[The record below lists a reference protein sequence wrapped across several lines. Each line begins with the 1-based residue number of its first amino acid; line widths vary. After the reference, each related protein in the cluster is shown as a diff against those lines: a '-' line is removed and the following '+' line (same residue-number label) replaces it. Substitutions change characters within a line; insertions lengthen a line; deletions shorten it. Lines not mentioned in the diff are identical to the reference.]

1 VTTLAI
7 EEIRQLVRDFA
18 NREIAPHA
26 REWDRESQFPNVLF
40 ASLGELGLLGMLVPE
55 AAGGAGLTYR
65 HYIAAIEELAAVDG
79 GVALTMAAHNS
90 LCTNHLL
97 LFGSARQRERWL
109 GLLASG
115 KALGAWGLT
124 EAGSGS
130 DAGAMRTTARRTA
143 DGWVLS
149 GGKNFTTNV
158 SVGKVAVVM
167 ARTSPG
173 TDRHGIS
180 AFLVPLDTPGV
191 VIGRHED
198 KLGMRSSDTAALLLE
213 DCQLPA
219 DALIGDEGAGFL
231 QAMKVL
237 DGGRISI
244 AALAVGLGQGALNA
258 ALAYA
263 AERRQFGQPIADFQ
277 IIRARLA
284 DMATRTTASRL
295 LTEHAA
301 DLKDGGA
308 TTTLESSQA
317 KLFASEAAV
326 ATCEEAV
333 QIHGG
338 YGYVKDYSVERM
350 WRDAKLCTIGEGTSE
365 IQRVVIARELLK
377 G

>member
-1 VTTLAI
+1 
-7 EEIRQLVRDFA
+7 
-18 NREIAPHA
+18 
-26 REWDRESQFPNVLF
+26 
-40 ASLGELGLLGMLVPE
+40 
-55 AAGGAGLTYR
+55 
-65 HYIAAIEELAAVDG
+65 
-79 GVALTMAAHNS
+79 
-90 LCTNHLL
+90 
-97 LFGSARQRERWL
+97 
-109 GLLASG
+109 
-115 KALGAWGLT
+115 
-124 EAGSGS
+124 GSGS

-317 KLFASEAAV
+317 KLFAS
-326 ATCEEAV
+326 
-333 QIHGG
+333 
-338 YGYVKDYSVERM
+338 
-350 WRDAKLCTIGEGTSE
+350 
-365 IQRVVIARELLK
+365 
-377 G
+377 